1 MALDLS
7 MLWPHQT
14 ETFNFGKDKPG
25 MLDFSS
31 PGIGKS
37 LAHAKLAEQFLLEG
51 GSRVVVTCPKSLV
64 RSAWLE
70 EFTKYSPHLTIALA
84 EAPEANRKRAFE
96 SNSDVVVMNVDGFSW
111 LVNQTPR
118 WLKKH
123 FGPKALLIN
132 DESHALKNPAAY
144 RTKAAFELAKYFVK
158 RHCLSGTP
166 APNSVVELWSQSKL
180 VDDGMRLGKRYTA
193 FRNFMQQP
201 ISKGPFVNWQD
212 KPDATAITYGLLR
225 DILIRHAFDEVMPKV
240 PAMEHRIL
248 YYDLPSAH
256 RKLYEK
262 LEKEEYLAHEGKE
275 ISALNAA
282 SLAGKLLQCAS
293 GASYVDYVGEQ
304 DWTIFDDGRYKLI
317 ADLVEARP
325 HSIVFFSWKHQKYA
339 IEKELKARKLSYA
352 VIDGD
357 VKSSAKRQEIVTAM
371 QAGELRCVLGHPLS
385 IGHGLT
391 MTKATSVIFASPMY
405 RADMY
410 EQGTARIRRGTQDK
424 VTESIIILGRDTRD
438 EEAYKVFT
446 GKMSRMQA
454 LNSLFERKFS

>member
-7 MLWPHQT
+7 MLWPHQQV
-14 ETFNFGKDKPG
+14 TFDFGKDKPG
-25 MLDFSS
+25 VLDFSS

-37 LAHAKLAEQFLLEG
+37 LAHAKLAEQFLLDG
-51 GSRVVVTCPKSLV
+51 GSRVVITCPKSLV

-70 EFTKYSPHLTIALA
+70 EFTKYSPHLSVELA

-96 SNSDVVVMNVDGFSW
+96 AKSDIVVMNVDGLSW
-111 LVNQTPR
+111 LAKQTPK
-118 WLKKH
+118 WLKKYL
-123 FGPKALLIN
+123 GPKALLIN
-132 DESHALKNPAAY
+132 DESHALKNPGAH
-144 RTKAAFELAKYFVK
+144 RTKAAFTLSPYFVK

-166 APNSVVELWSQSKL
+166 APNSVVELWSQAKL
-180 VDDGMRLGKRYTA
+180 VDDGARLGKRYTA
-193 FRNFMQQP
+193 FRNLMQQP

-212 KPDATAITYGLLR
+212 REDAKAITYGLLQ

-240 PAMEHRIL
+240 PAMEHRVM
-248 YYDLPSAH
+248 YYDLPPAH
-256 RKLYEK
+256 RKLYDQ

-275 ISALNAA
+275 ISITNAA
-282 SLAGKLLQCAS
+282 TLAGKLLQCAS
-293 GASYVDYVGEQ
+293 GASYVDFVGEQ

-317 ADLVEARP
+317 ADLAEARP
-325 HSIVFFSWKHQKYA
+325 HSIVFFSWKHQKHA
-339 IEKELKARKLSYA
+339 IEAELRRRKLSYG

-357 VKSSAKRQEIVTAM
+357 VKSSTKRQEIVTAM
-371 QAGELRCVLGHPLS
+371 QAGDLRCVLGHPLS

-410 EQGTARIRRGTQDK
+410 EQGTARIRRGTQDQI
-424 VTESIIILGRDTRD
+424 TESIIILARNTRD
-438 EEAYKVFT
+438 EQAYEVFT
-446 GKMSRMQA
+446 GKLSRMQA